1 MVYFISPSFLHST
14 SKLLNLISAAA
25 SRQISLCSS
34 SVSAEEE
41 ARERLTLLLKRAIK
55 TITSLK
61 VRHEPE
67 HFFCLM
73 ISCSYFHDDHSLG
86 KPVNAKQAFSSTHSI
101 LHAKCCAIL
110 A

>member
-1 MVYFISPSFLHST
+1 
-14 SKLLNLISAAA
+14 
-25 SRQISLCSS
+25 
-34 SVSAEEE
+34 
-41 ARERLTLLLKRAIK
+41 
-55 TITSLK
+55 
-61 VRHEPE
+61 
-67 HFFCLM
+67 M